1 MVNEKRKNRKGL
13 LIGYARVSTFDQNP
27 QLQIDALVG
36 EGVDSRHL
44 FEEKISGASLN
55 RPKLKEA
62 LEFLKEGDVLVV
74 WKLDRL
80 GRSLQDL
87 IHIIEKLKGRG
98 VGFKS
103 LTEGIDTTHSGGML
117 IFHIFGSLAQFG
129 RELTRERT
137 LAGLEAAKKQGR
149 KGGRPRA
156 LNDEQREIMKELFKK
171 GRGVSYIARSLNTSR
186 YTIYREK
193 DRIDFDSTSCI

>member
-1 MVNEKRKNRKGL
+1 MNQEKRKTGKGL

-27 QLQIDALVG
+27 QLQTDALMDA
-36 EGVDSRHL
+36 GVDNRHL
-44 FEEKISGASLN
+44 YEEKISGASLN

-62 LEFLKEGDVLVV
+62 LEFMKKGDVLIV

-87 IHIIEKLKGRG
+87 IGIIEDLKKRG
-98 VGFKS
+98 IGFKS
-103 LTEGIDTTHSGGML
+103 LTEGIDTTNSGGML

-137 LAGLEAAKKQGR
+137 LAGLESAKRRGR
-149 KGGRPRA
+149 KGGRPRS
-156 LNDEQREIMKELFKK
+156 LNDEQRETLKELVMK
-171 GRGVSYIARSLNTSR
+171 GKGVSHIARILKTSR
-186 YTIYREK
+186 FTIYREMK
-193 DRIDFDSTSCI
+193 LI